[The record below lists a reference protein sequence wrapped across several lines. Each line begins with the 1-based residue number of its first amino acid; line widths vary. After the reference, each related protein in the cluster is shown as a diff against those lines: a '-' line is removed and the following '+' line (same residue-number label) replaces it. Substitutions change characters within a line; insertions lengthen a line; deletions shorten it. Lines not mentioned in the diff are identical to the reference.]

1 MSANVSEKADRAFM
15 LELKRTDSE
24 RHASLERDMQQV
36 PDALRPLLPFVGQ
49 ASSTLVRDILAIKE
63 NRTIP
68 IVAKLL
74 QLAVPT
80 INDVE
85 KRARKALAV
94 IARSRRSILPKDTF
108 ELATISEL
116 NDREREQDA
125 ELILIGEQADQPR
138 KRRVARHY
146 KKCKQCGQRF
156 LPKRANQDFH
166 STKCRKRW
174 NRYGEISQVGR
185 ESANPL
191 PEAA

>member
-1 MSANVSEKADRAFM
+1 MPANVSQEADRAFM
-15 LELKRTDSE
+15 LELKRTDPE
-24 RHASLERDMQQV
+24 RHASLERDMRV
-36 PDALRPLLPFVGQ
+36 PEVLRPLLTFVGQ
-49 ASSTLVRDILAIKE
+49 SSSTLVRDILTIKE

-74 QLAVPT
+74 QLAVPN
-80 INDVE
+80 ISDVE

-94 IARSRRSILPKDTF
+94 IARSRRDILPKDTV

-116 NDREREQDA
+116 SDREREQDA
-125 ELILIGEQADQPR
+125 ELIVIGEQAAQPK

-146 KKCKQCGQRF
+146 KNCKQCGARF

-166 STKCRKRW
+166 NTKCRKRW

-185 ESANPL
+185 ESASTL
-191 PEAA
+191 SEAA